1 MAFKLSQ
8 FKGNY
13 INKKI
18 LNKGFIYVNRQ
29 SSKIK
34 NNYSLFN
41 GNNSINMI

>member
-1 MAFKLSQ
+1 MVFKLSQ
-8 FKGNY
+8 FKGNH

-18 LNKGFIYVNRQ
+18 LNNGLWYVNRQ